1 MSVSATDRVLAIRLL
16 AGALYDLLW
25 QPETSTGAMLRK
37 QTLRGE
43 APTRW
48 QLCHPCQGDGVD
60 RFRRP
65 CAACDGNGRVKID
78 PYTGRVIAGEQAP
91 APPRQDRWLCNV
103 CHGRGVE
110 PKRPSE
116 RCRACH
122 GDGHREHP
130 PLTSVQPLDPTRG
143 DPATVLEAAIL
154 RRDQAGSFHELEQCL
169 AVLRR
174 LSPNRH
180 RVFWQVAVLR
190 TRTTADL
197 DEREQRWLAEAD
209 RDLERM
215 MPAVIR
221 VPAYLHAQGKQLR
234 QQLRAVRGN
243 GADGRALGWRNAE
256 IRRLFESGEQTLEQL
271 IAGTG
276 LSRSRLCEIV
286 YGESA

>member
-1 MSVSATDRVLAIRLL
+1 MTSSHDRVLAIRLL
-16 AGALYDLLW
+16 ASALYDLLHM
-25 QPETSTGAMLRK
+25 PETSTGALLRK

-48 QLCHPCQGDGVD
+48 QLCQPCNGDGVD

-65 CAACDGNGRVKID
+65 CVSCDGNGRVKID
-78 PYTGRVIAGEQAP
+78 PYTGRVIASEQAP
-91 APPRQDRWLCNV
+91 APARQDRWLCNV

-122 GDGHREHP
+122 GDGERSHP
-130 PLTSVQPLDPTRG
+130 PLTTVQPVDPTRG
-143 DPATVLEAAIL
+143 DPDTVLEAAIL
-154 RRDQAGSFHELEQCL
+154 RRDQAGSFHELETCL

-174 LSPNRH
+174 QNPNRH

-190 TRTTADL
+190 DRATGDL
-197 DEREQRWLAEAD
+197 DETERRWLEEAD

-215 MPAVIR
+215 MPTVIR
-221 VPAYLHAQGKQLR
+221 LPGYLHAGEKLLR

-243 GADGRALGWRNAE
+243 GADGRARGWRNAE
-256 IRRLFESGEQTLEQL
+256 IRRRFEAGEQTLEQL
-271 IAGTG
+271 IAATG
-276 LSRSRLCEIV
+276 LSRSSVYEIV
-286 YGESA
+286 YGEPA

>member
-1 MSVSATDRVLAIRLL
+1 MSVPVTDRVLAIRLL
-16 AGALYDLLW
+16 AGALHDLLHL
-25 QPETSTGAMLRK
+25 PETSTGAMLRK
-37 QTLRGE
+37 QTIRGE
-43 APTRW
+43 APTHW
-48 QLCHPCQGDGVD
+48 QPCEPCHGDGQD

-65 CAACDGNGRVKID
+65 CAACQGRGRVKID
-78 PYTGRVIAGEQAP
+78 PYTGRVISGEQAP

-130 PLTSVQPLDPTRG
+130 PLTAVQPVDLTRG
-143 DPATVLEAAIL
+143 DPDTVLEAAII
-154 RRDQAGSFHELEQCL
+154 RRDQAGSFHELETCL

-174 LSPNRH
+174 QNPNRH

-190 TRTTADL
+190 SRTLADL
-197 DEREQRWLAEAD
+197 DETEHRWLAEAD

-221 VPAYLHAQGKQLR
+221 VPAYLHAAGKQLR
-234 QQLRAVRGN
+234 RQLRVVRGN
-243 GADGRALGWRNAE
+243 GMDGRALGWRNSE
-256 IRRLFESGEQTLEQL
+256 IRRRFTSGELTLPEL
-271 IAGTG
+271 VRETG
-276 LSRSRLCEIV
+276 LSRSRLYEIL
-286 YGESA
+286 YGEPA

>member
-1 MSVSATDRVLAIRLL
+1 MNERVLAIRLL
-16 AGALYDLLW
+16 AGGLYDLLW

-48 QLCHPCQGDGVD
+48 QLCQPCNGDGVD
-60 RFRRP
+60 RFRRR
-65 CAACDGNGRVKID
+65 CVACDGNGRVKID

-122 GDGHREHP
+122 GDGQREHP
-130 PLTSVQPLDPTRG
+130 PLTSVQPVDPTRG
-143 DPATVLEAAIL
+143 DPATVLEAAIE
-154 RRDQAGSFHELEQCL
+154 RRDHAGSFHELETCL
-169 AVLRR
+169 ASLRR

-190 TRTTADL
+190 SRTTGDL
-197 DEREQRWLAEAD
+197 DEREHRWLEEAD

-215 MPAVIR
+215 MPATIR
-221 VPAYLHAQGKQLR
+221 VPGYLRAHEKHLRRQLR
-234 QQLRAVRGN
+234 TMRGN
-243 GADGRALGWRNAE
+243 GADRRALAWRNSE
-256 IRRLFESGEQTLEQL
+256 IRRRFESGKQTLPEL
-271 IAGTG
+271 IAETG

-286 YGESA
+286 YGEESAA